1 MNSDSEQN
9 FEELE
14 KIIDDLAGSLAE
26 SFFYASQILGK
37 IVETT
42 ERYYDG
48 SHSRFVA
55 EKSAQVASDI
65 GMNDADAMTIKIAA
79 QLHDI
84 GKVGLPETC
93 LFKFP
98 GEMADSENTIY
109 SRHPELGYN
118 ILQEHPNFGEIA
130 EIILQHHEKLDG
142 SGFPR
147 FLTKGSIHIGAK
159 IIGVVNYY
167 HNQMHK
173 RQRMRNDNSSV
184 AIQYNSSSAYLQ
196 STRNKYSST
205 MNYLTRKA
213 GILYESKIV
222 SVFTDIME
230 SERKQIGLRSVMRI
244 AINAL
249 EPNMLFAEDYFT
261 SFGMLIAAK
270 GELTTTENIRALK
283 KFYDSGELPHK
294 ILVMK

>member
-1 MNSDSEQN
+1 MNSENNQN
-9 FEELE
+9 LEELE

-55 EKSAQVASDI
+55 DKSAQVASDI
-65 GMNDADAMTIKIAA
+65 GMNDADVMTIRIAA
-79 QLHDI
+79 KLHDI
-84 GKVGLPETC
+84 GKVGMPETC

-98 GEMADSENTIY
+98 NEMTESENMIY

-118 ILQEHPNFGEIA
+118 ILINHPNFGEIA
-130 EIILQHHEKLDG
+130 EIVLQHHEKLDG
-142 SGFPR
+142 SGFPK
-147 FLTKGSIHIGAK
+147 FLTKDNIHIGAK

-173 RQRMRNDNSSV
+173 RQRMRNESYPG
-184 AIQYNSSSAYLQ
+184 AAQYNSTSSYLQ
-196 STRNKYSST
+196 STRDKYSST
-205 MNYLTRKA
+205 MNYLNRKS
-213 GILYESKIV
+213 GILYESKIIN
-222 SVFTDIME
+222 VFTGIME
-230 SERKQIGLRSVMRI
+230 AERKQIGLRSVIRV

-249 EPNMLFAEDYFT
+249 EPNMIIADDYFT

-270 GELTTTENIRALK
+270 GETTTRENIRTLQR
-283 KFYDSGELPHK
+283 FYDSGELPHK

>member
-1 MNSDSEQN
+1 MNSATEQN

-55 EKSAQVASDI
+55 DKSAQVASDI
-65 GMNDADAMTIKIAA
+65 GMNDADVMTIKIAA
-79 QLHDI
+79 KLHDI

-98 GEMADSENTIY
+98 GEMTDNESMVY

-118 ILQEHPNFGEIA
+118 ILRGHPNFGEIS

-142 SGFPR
+142 SGFPKY
-147 FLTKGSIHIGAK
+147 LTKDNIHIGAK

-173 RQRMRNDNSSV
+173 RQRMRNDSYPG
-184 AIQYNSSSAYLQ
+184 AAQYNSTSSYLQ
-196 STRNKYSST
+196 STRDKYAST
-205 MNYLTRKA
+205 MNYLTRKS
-213 GILYESKIV
+213 GILYENKIV
-222 SVFTDIME
+222 SVFTGIME

-249 EPNMLFAEDYFT
+249 EPNMLIAEDYFT

-270 GELTTTENIRALK
+270 GELTTRENIKALHR
-283 KFYDSGELPHK
+283 FYDTGELPHK